1 MFYRHKDR
9 IRERSSRKRREKNEE
24 GSLTSSAMNIISKF
38 RGQKEDESN
47 SKNRS
52 SSLESSSSLYAESD
66 FARIHKVTNDDY
78 DRRKS
83 SPYILDNS
91 GVITASLTIPVQ
103 KQNQSLSYGIDEDIP
118 YIEDVDSGR
127 QHLTIG
133 VVRTPSIP
141 PRRRNHSVGSDS
153 SITSIVSPITGS
165 ISIGQSHDSAV
176 GSSVTTH
183 SSPGHNTTNSVSS
196 STIDQGTCSSP
207 PSWASTPPTSPDS
220 HHKSV
225 NYIPDDLQNP
235 NLATKSNK
243 SIITS
248 KENLNTTQKVSF
260 SQTKEFQQ
268 TKETKD
274 PSRSFLREISFTKSK
289 NVCASDGVKN
299 AATTIKSKK
308 IPEREPRFTPSITN
322 IGNAV
327 LRSKTADFERI
338 IKTDASKAKSSVSAA
353 TEKEKTLKKYT
364 KRRYTDS
371 RHQTRHIPDAD
382 ALDSAASQ
390 ALIDEKIG
398 GSQAGPVYK
407 RRELI
412 SSVPSK

>member
-1 MFYRHKDR
+1 MHIFRFVFRHKDR

-24 GSLTSSAMNIISKF
+24 CSSTSSALNIISKF
-38 RGQKEDESN
+38 RGQKEDESY

-52 SSLESSSSLYAESD
+52 SSLESNSSLYTEAD
-66 FARIHKVTNDDY
+66 LARIHKTTNDDY

-118 YIEDVDSGR
+118 YIEDVDTGR
-127 QHLTIG
+127 QQLTIG
-133 VVRTPSIP
+133 VLRTPSVP
-141 PRRRNHSVGSDS
+141 PRRRNHSVCSDS
-153 SITSIVSPITGS
+153 SITSTVQPITGS
-165 ISIGQSHDSAV
+165 ISIGQSYDSAM

-196 STIDQGTCSSP
+196 STVDQGAYSSP

-220 HHKSV
+220 HHTSV
-225 NYIPDDLQNP
+225 NYIPDDVS
-235 NLATKSNK
+235 KSSK
-243 SIITS
+243 SIMSS
-248 KENLNTTQKVSF
+248 KENLNTPQKVSF
-260 SQTKEFQQ
+260 CQGKEVQQ
-268 TKETKD
+268 TKD
-274 PSRSFLREISFTKSK
+274 PSRSFLRELSFTKTKTVSSGD
-289 NVCASDGVKN
+289 AVKN
-299 AATTIKSKK
+299 ASTTTKSKK
-308 IPEREPRFTPSITN
+308 APEREPKFTPSISN

-338 IKTDASKAKSSVSAA
+338 IKTDAGKPKSTVSTN

-371 RHQTRHIPDAD
+371 RHQTRHIPDAET
-382 ALDSAASQ
+382 LESANSQ
-390 ALIDEKIG
+390 ALIEDKIG

-412 SSVPSK
+412 SSVPTK